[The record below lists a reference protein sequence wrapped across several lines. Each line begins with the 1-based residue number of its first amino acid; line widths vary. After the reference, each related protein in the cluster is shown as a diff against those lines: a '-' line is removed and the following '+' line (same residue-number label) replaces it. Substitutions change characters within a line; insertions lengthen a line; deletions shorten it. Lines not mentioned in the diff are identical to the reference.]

1 MANNQHSGFQIWTFS
16 VQLSTSVVLFLPP
29 EMINS
34 PLVCV
39 HTTLNKPIE
48 IYFTGKFSKIEKEC

>member
-1 MANNQHSGFQIWTFS
+1 MANNQHFEFQIRTFS
-16 VQLSTSVVLFLPP
+16 VQFSTSVVLFFPP
-29 EMINS
+29 EMINY

-48 IYFTGKFSKIEKEC
+48 IYFTGKFRKIGKEC